1 MAQLPAPTQA
11 IVVTGSWA
19 LERREMVVE
28 NRNRRSEMPRQ
39 DTVDFLTAFA
49 VGTVLGIGATLLL
62 QPERSP
68 KQRVLRQLKPYKK
81 QIRRSYSQVRGGLR
95 SGREATGELTSD
107 AISAGRE
114 LLSEFQSEVAEI
126 LRDARSE
133 LREIAEQQR
142 KDLSKGVRRTR
153 RKLGM

>member
-1 MAQLPAPTQA
+1 
-11 IVVTGSWA
+11 
-19 LERREMVVE
+19 
-28 NRNRRSEMPRQ
+28 MPRQ

-62 QPERSP
+62 QPERTP
-68 KQRVLRQLKPYKK
+68 KQRVLRQMKPYKK
-81 QIRRSYSQVRGGLR
+81 RMQRSYSQVRGGLR
-95 SGREATGELTSD
+95 SGREATGEMTTE

-114 LLSEFQSEVAEI
+114 LLGEFRSEVADI
-126 LRDARSE
+126 LRDAREE
-133 LREIAEQQR
+133 LQEIVQAQA